1 MISCSSYTRLPR
13 QAQDKGNRLI
23 NNIIYYASLAASS
36 HNTQPWKV
44 KVIGND
50 SLVIYPDISRKLQ
63 VIDPKSRELFISL
76 GAFIENME
84 IAANNYGYKISFK
97 VCKADTANTDNT
109 YITVSLQKQITQN
122 TFDTIHIEQ
131 RRVLRGDFDTQP
143 IAGTDIARLISEAPD
158 NIGYIPAISANGT
171 FIGQKTIEAYAQQA
185 YSPKAQ
191 AEMAKWLR
199 FSNKD
204 AKTQNDGLTTSGME
218 IRGIAACV
226 VRSFFKPSDSKKET
240 FISNGIKRTKQQVR
254 NSAGWLVVF
263 QNEESPAKWI
273 ATGRIIQRLNMRCY
287 TLSIGFQPMSQ
298 IIEEAPFEQ
307 QLHEQ
312 IRYPGTIQ
320 FVARIGYVKTYPK
333 AISVRRTV
341 DSFTTYTSQ

>member
-1 MISCSSYTRLPR
+1 MISCSAYTRLPH
-13 QAQDKGNRLI
+13 QPQDKGNRLI
-23 NNIIYYASLAASS
+23 DNILYYASLAASS

-50 SLVIYPDISRKLQ
+50 SLVIYPDVSRKLP
-63 VIDPKSRELFISL
+63 VIDSTSRELFISL

-84 IAANNYGYKISFK
+84 IAANNFGYKATFNI
-97 VCKADTANTDNT
+97 CKPDTANTDNT
-109 YITVSLQKQITQN
+109 YVTVSLQKQMTHN
-122 TFDTIHIEQ
+122 TFNTNHIEQ
-131 RRVLRGDFDTQP
+131 RRVLRGDFDTEP
-143 IAGTDIARLISEAPD
+143 IAKADIAQLISEAPD
-158 NIGYIPAISANGT
+158 NIRYIPATSADGT

-185 YSPKAQ
+185 YNPKAQ

-204 AKTQNDGLTTSGME
+204 AKSQNDGLTTSGME
-218 IRGIAACV
+218 IRGIAAWV

-240 FISNGIKRTKQQVR
+240 FISNGIKRTKQQVL
-254 NSAGWLVVF
+254 NSTGWLVVF

-273 ATGRIIQRLNMRCY
+273 ATGRIIQRLNMRCC

-307 QLHEQ
+307 QLNDQ
-312 IRYPGTIQ
+312 IKYPGAIL
-320 FVARIGYVKTYPK
+320 FVARIGYVKAYPK
-333 AISVRRTV
+333 AISVRRPV
-341 DSFTTYTSQ
+341 NSFTTYTSQ